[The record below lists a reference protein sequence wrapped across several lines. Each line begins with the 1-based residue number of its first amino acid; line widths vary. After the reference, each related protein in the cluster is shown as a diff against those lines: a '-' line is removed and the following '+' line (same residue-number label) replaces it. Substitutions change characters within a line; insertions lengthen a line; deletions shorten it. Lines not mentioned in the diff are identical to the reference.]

1 MAGAARSAYADMELL
16 RCSLPIL
23 APRATLAAGKLPDR
37 GADDDG
43 AGGRLKGNPE
53 AISMGDSSIV
63 VRHAS
68 RIIRAVRGEQR
79 TAIAPHVAKSWNRCL
94 TEYGMEP
101 NGARATAVLE
111 ATQLRQRQQKLGEL
125 LGVARAEMESLYD
138 QIAGSGYAVILA
150 DADATILSTITDPTL
165 KREFRHAGL
174 WHGAL
179 WDEPHEGTNGL
190 GTCVAERRA
199 VTIHRD
205 EHFMGYNLAMSCSGA
220 PIIDAYGGLL
230 GVLDASS
237 VNCNDTRVIQRHTMA
252 LVSMSA
258 NLIARC
264 HFLREFPN
272 AWILR
277 FHSRPEFVGLLHE
290 ALVAV
295 GGDGKVLAVNE
306 SALTQLGHPDRKGLI
321 GASIDD
327 VFQLQFAALD
337 QRSTSA
343 PQSIWPIRDVQHGRR
358 FFALV
363 RAPQSHGS
371 ATPRVAI
378 EPPRSIVS
386 SMPIEIGARRH
397 VGADPRMQH
406 NFNCAQQLFG
416 KRVPILLQGATGT
429 GKEAFARAL
438 HQASPWANRAF
449 VAVNCGSIPESL
461 IESELFGY
469 TRGAF
474 TDADRHGR
482 PGKILQSSGGTLF
495 LDEIGDM
502 PLTLQTRLLRVIEEY
517 EIVPLGGDTP
527 VPVELHVISA
537 SHRDIRQM
545 VQEGEFREDL
555 YYRLNGTTLHLPL
568 LKDRADRAELIEV
581 LLHEENPTGDPVRI
595 QPDALHALLNYYWPG
610 NIRQLRNVLRT
621 AAALCRDNV
630 IRLPNLPQELLDAAG
645 EEPRIEAPTNP
656 FVAAGVSAAMP
667 ASASDACCRTPLDT
681 AEHSTLLREL
691 ERNRWNI
698 THTAD
703 SLGVSRNTLYR
714 KIRKHQIPLAE

>member
-1 MAGAARSAYADMELL
+1 
-16 RCSLPIL
+16 
-23 APRATLAAGKLPDR
+23 
-37 GADDDG
+37 
-43 AGGRLKGNPE
+43 
-53 AISMGDSSIV
+53 MGDSSIV

-79 TAIAPHVAKSWNRCL
+79 TSVAPHVAKSWNRCL

-101 NGARATAVLE
+101 HGARATAVLE
-111 ATQLRQRQQKLGEL
+111 ANQLRERQQKLGEL

-190 GTCVAERRA
+190 GTCVAERHA

-220 PIIDAYGGLL
+220 PIIDANGGLL

-252 LVSMSA
+252 LVNMSA

-264 HFLREFPN
+264 HFLREFPH

-290 ALVAV
+290 ALVAIS
-295 GGDGKVLAVNE
+295 GDGKILAVNE
-306 SALTQLGHPDRKGLI
+306 SALTQLGHPDRKILI
-321 GASIDD
+321 GTPIEE
-327 VFQLQFAALD
+327 VFQFAFATLD
-337 QRSTSA
+337 QRATTA
-343 PQSIWPIRDVQHGRR
+343 PHAIWPIRDVHHGRR

-363 RAPQSHGS
+363 RAPQQADRG
-371 ATPRVAI
+371 AAPRA
-378 EPPRSIVS
+378 VS
-386 SMPIEIGARRH
+386 EAVRNAPVVPLAEGARRH

-438 HQASPWANRAF
+438 HQMSPWANRAF

-537 SHRDIRQM
+537 SHRDIRLM

-555 YYRLNGTTLHLPL
+555 YYRLNGTTLHLPML
-568 LKDRADRAELIEV
+568 RDRADRAELIEV

-621 AAALCRDNV
+621 AAALCLDNV
-630 IRLPNLPQELLDAAG
+630 IRLPNLPQELLDCAG
-645 EEPRIEAPTNP
+645 EEPRASNAAAP
-656 FVAAGVSAAMP
+656 VSVTMP
-667 ASASDACCRTPLDT
+667 AATALAGDTCCRTPLDT

-703 SLGVSRNTLYR
+703 ALGVSRNTLYR

>member
-1 MAGAARSAYADMELL
+1 
-16 RCSLPIL
+16 
-23 APRATLAAGKLPDR
+23 
-37 GADDDG
+37 
-43 AGGRLKGNPE
+43 
-53 AISMGDSSIV
+53 
-63 VRHAS
+63 
-68 RIIRAVRGEQR
+68 
-79 TAIAPHVAKSWNRCL
+79 
-94 TEYGMEP
+94 
-101 NGARATAVLE
+101 
-111 ATQLRQRQQKLGEL
+111 
-125 LGVARAEMESLYD
+125 
-138 QIAGSGYAVILA
+138 
-150 DADATILSTITDPTL
+150 
-165 KREFRHAGL
+165 
-174 WHGAL
+174 
-179 WDEPHEGTNGL
+179 
-190 GTCVAERRA
+190 
-199 VTIHRD
+199 
-205 EHFMGYNLAMSCSGA
+205 
-220 PIIDAYGGLL
+220 
-230 GVLDASS
+230 

-252 LVSMSA
+252 LVNMSA

-272 AWILR
+272 AWVLR

-295 GGDGKVLAVNE
+295 SGEGKILAVNE
-306 SALTQLGHPDRKGLI
+306 SALTQLGHPDRKALVGSPI
-321 GASIDD
+321 EE
-327 VFQLQFAALD
+327 VFQFQFATLD
-337 QRSTSA
+337 QRATTA
-343 PQSIWPIRDVQHGRR
+343 PQAIWPIRDVHHGRR

-363 RAPQSHGS
+363 RSPQGS
-371 ATPRVAI
+371 AHASTAPRITSEAVRNA
-378 EPPRSIVS
+378 PVVPLAD
-386 SMPIEIGARRH
+386 GARRH

-438 HQASPWANRAF
+438 HQMSPWATRSF

-545 VQEGEFREDL
+545 VAEGEFREDL

-595 QPDALHALLNYYWPG
+595 QPDALHALLNYHWPG

-621 AAALCRDNV
+621 AAALCLDNA
-630 IRLPNLPQELLDAAG
+630 IRLPNLPQELLDCAG
-645 EEPRIEAPTNP
+645 EEPRAPEASQPI
-656 FVAAGVSAAMP
+656 S
-667 ASASDACCRTPLDT
+667 ASATLVVNASDGCCRTPLDT
-681 AEHSTLLREL
+681 AEHATLLREL

-703 SLGVSRNTLYR
+703 ALGVSRNTLYR

>member
-1 MAGAARSAYADMELL
+1 
-16 RCSLPIL
+16 
-23 APRATLAAGKLPDR
+23 
-37 GADDDG
+37 
-43 AGGRLKGNPE
+43 
-53 AISMGDSSIV
+53 MGDSSIV

-79 TAIAPHVAKSWNRCL
+79 TSVAPHVAKSWNRCL

-111 ATQLRQRQQKLGEL
+111 ATQLRERQQKLGEL

-205 EHFMGYNLAMSCSGA
+205 EHFMGYNLNMSCSGA
-220 PIIDAYGGLL
+220 PIIDENGGLL

-252 LVSMSA
+252 LVNMSA
-258 NLIARC
+258 SLIARY

-295 GGDGKVLAVNE
+295 SGEGTILAVNE
-306 SALTQLGHPDRKGLI
+306 SALTQLGHPDRKTLI
-321 GASIDD
+321 GAPIEE
-327 VFQLQFAALD
+327 VFQFQFATLD
-337 QRSTSA
+337 SRATTA
-343 PQSIWPIRDVQHGRR
+343 PQAIWPIRDVRHGRR

-363 RAPQSHGS
+363 RSPQGEH
-371 ATPRVAI
+371 ATPT
-378 EPPRSIVS
+378 PRPAPSAVVRNAPMIALAD
-386 SMPIEIGARRH
+386 GTRRH

-438 HQASPWANRAF
+438 HQMSPWATRSF

-568 LKDRADRAELIEV
+568 LRDRADRAELIEV
-581 LLHEENPTGDPVRI
+581 LLHEENNGGDPVRI
-595 QPDALHALLNYYWPG
+595 QPDALHALLTYSWPG

-621 AAALCRDNV
+621 AAALCNDGL
-630 IRLPNLPQELLDAAG
+630 IRLPNLPQELLDQTD
-645 EEPRIEAPTNP
+645 EAPR
-656 FVAAGVSAAMP
+656 VAT
-667 ASASDACCRTPLDT
+667 ASLSSTTTIATDGCCRTPLDS
-681 AEHSTLLREL
+681 AEHATLLREL

-703 SLGVSRNTLYR
+703 ALGVSRNTLYR

>member
-1 MAGAARSAYADMELL
+1 
-16 RCSLPIL
+16 
-23 APRATLAAGKLPDR
+23 
-37 GADDDG
+37 
-43 AGGRLKGNPE
+43 
-53 AISMGDSSIV
+53 MGDSSIV

-79 TAIAPHVAKSWNRCL
+79 TTVAPHIAKSWNRCL
-94 TEYGMEP
+94 TEYGIEP

-111 ATQLRQRQQKLGEL
+111 ATQLRERQQKLGEL

-165 KREFRHAGL
+165 KREFRQAGL

-190 GTCVAERRA
+190 GTCVVERRA

-205 EHFMGYNLAMSCSGA
+205 EHFMGYNLNMSCSGA
-220 PIIDAYGGLL
+220 PIIDEHGGLL

-258 NLIARC
+258 NLIARY

-295 GGDGKVLAVNE
+295 SGDGTILAVNE
-306 SALTQLGHPDRKGLI
+306 SALTQLGHPDRKALVGSPI
-321 GASIDD
+321 EE
-327 VFQLQFAALD
+327 VFQFQFATLD
-337 QRSTSA
+337 SRATTA
-343 PQSIWPIRDVQHGRR
+343 PQAIWPIRDVRHGRR

-363 RAPQSHGS
+363 RAPQGEH
-371 ATPRVAI
+371 AAAVPRL
-378 EPPRSIVS
+378 VS
-386 SMPIEIGARRH
+386 EAVRNAPVVPLADGARRH

-429 GKEAFARAL
+429 GKEAFARAM
-438 HQASPWANRAF
+438 HQMSPWANRAF

-527 VPVELHVISA
+527 VPVDLHVISA

-545 VQEGEFREDL
+545 VQDGEFREDL

-581 LLHEENPTGDPVRI
+581 LLHEENPGGEPVRI
-595 QPDALHALLNYYWPG
+595 QPDALHALLNYHWPG

-621 AAALCRDNV
+621 AAALCRDNA
-630 IRLPNLPQELLDAAG
+630 IRLPNLPQELLDAADG
-645 EEPRIEAPTNP
+645 APRPNESVPAIAIAQAAP
-656 FVAAGVSAAMP
+656 S
-667 ASASDACCRTPLDT
+667 ASACADCCRTPLDT
-681 AEHSTLLREL
+681 AEHATLLREL

-703 SLGVSRNTLYR
+703 ALGVSRNTLYR

>member
-1 MAGAARSAYADMELL
+1 
-16 RCSLPIL
+16 
-23 APRATLAAGKLPDR
+23 
-37 GADDDG
+37 
-43 AGGRLKGNPE
+43 
-53 AISMGDSSIV
+53 MGDSSIV

-79 TAIAPHVAKSWNRCL
+79 TTVAPHIAKSWNRCL
-94 TEYGMEP
+94 TEYGIEP

-111 ATQLRQRQQKLGEL
+111 ATQLRERQQKLGEL

-190 GTCVAERRA
+190 GTCVAERRG

-205 EHFMGYNLAMSCSGA
+205 EHFMGYNLNMSCSGA
-220 PIIDAYGGLL
+220 PIIDANGGLL

-264 HFLREFPN
+264 HFLREFPH

-290 ALVAV
+290 ALIAV
-295 GGDGKVLAVNE
+295 SGDGTILACNE
-306 SALTQLGHPDRKGLI
+306 SALTQLGHPDRKMLVGSTI
-321 GASIDD
+321 ED
-327 VFQLQFAALD
+327 VFQFQFATLD
-337 QRSTSA
+337 QRATTA
-343 PQSIWPIRDVQHGRR
+343 PQAIWPIRDVRHGRR
-358 FFALV
+358 FFGLV
-363 RAPQSHGS
+363 RAPQGEH
-371 ATPRVAI
+371 APTPRIISEAVRNA
-378 EPPRSIVS
+378 PVVPLAD
-386 SMPIEIGARRH
+386 GARRH

-429 GKEAFARAL
+429 GKEAFARAM
-438 HQASPWANRAF
+438 HQMSPWANRAF

-545 VQEGEFREDL
+545 VQDGEFREDL

-581 LLHEENPTGDPVRI
+581 LLHEENAGGDPVRI
-595 QPDALHALLNYYWPG
+595 QPDALHALLNYHWPG

-621 AAALCRDNV
+621 AAALCRDNA
-630 IRLPNLPQELLDAAG
+630 IRLPNLPQELLDCADDAPRAEPVASHAAA
-645 EEPRIEAPTNP
+645 ITTAQ
-656 FVAAGVSAAMP
+656 AGA
-667 ASASDACCRTPLDT
+667 DTCCRTPLDT
-681 AEHSTLLREL
+681 AEHGTLLREL

-703 SLGVSRNTLYR
+703 ALGVSRNTLYR

>member
-1 MAGAARSAYADMELL
+1 
-16 RCSLPIL
+16 
-23 APRATLAAGKLPDR
+23 
-37 GADDDG
+37 
-43 AGGRLKGNPE
+43 
-53 AISMGDSSIV
+53 MGDSSIV

-79 TAIAPHVAKSWNRCL
+79 TSVAPHVAKSWNRCL

-101 NGARATAVLE
+101 HGARATAVLE
-111 ATQLRQRQQKLGEL
+111 ANQLRERQQKLGEL

-220 PIIDAYGGLL
+220 PIIDANGGLL

-252 LVSMSA
+252 LVNMSA

-264 HFLREFPN
+264 HFLREFPH
-272 AWILR
+272 AWVLR

-295 GGDGKVLAVNE
+295 SGDGKILAVNE
-306 SALTQLGHPDRKGLI
+306 SALTQLGHPDRKILI
-321 GASIDD
+321 GTPIEE
-327 VFQLQFAALD
+327 VFQFAFATLD
-337 QRSTSA
+337 QRAMTA
-343 PQSIWPIRDVQHGRR
+343 PQAIWPIRDVHHGRR

-363 RAPQSHGS
+363 RAPQQTDHGTAPRTVS
-371 ATPRVAI
+371 AAVRNAPVVPLA
-378 EPPRSIVS
+378 EC
-386 SMPIEIGARRH
+386 ARRH

-438 HQASPWANRAF
+438 HNMSPWATRAF

-537 SHRDIRQM
+537 SHRDIRLM

-555 YYRLNGTTLHLPL
+555 YYRLNGTTLHLPML
-568 LKDRADRAELIEV
+568 RDRADRAELIEV

-621 AAALCRDNV
+621 AAALCLENV
-630 IRLPNLPQELLDAAG
+630 IRLPNLPQELLDCAG
-645 EEPRIEAPTNP
+645 EEPRAHETASTAAVTAP
-656 FVAAGVSAAMP
+656 VAAALTTDS
-667 ASASDACCRTPLDT
+667 CCRTPLDT

-703 SLGVSRNTLYR
+703 ALGVSRNTLYR

>member
-1 MAGAARSAYADMELL
+1 
-16 RCSLPIL
+16 
-23 APRATLAAGKLPDR
+23 
-37 GADDDG
+37 
-43 AGGRLKGNPE
+43 
-53 AISMGDSSIV
+53 MGDSSIV

-79 TAIAPHVAKSWNRCL
+79 TSVAPHVAKSWNRCL

-111 ATQLRQRQQKLGEL
+111 ANQLRERQQKLGEL
-125 LGVARAEMESLYD
+125 LNIARAEMESLYD

-165 KREFRHAGL
+165 KREFRQAGL

-190 GTCVAERRA
+190 GTCVVEHRA

-205 EHFMGYNLAMSCSGA
+205 EHFMGYNLNMSCSGA
-220 PIIDAYGGLL
+220 PILDANGGLL

-252 LVSMSA
+252 LVNMSA

-264 HFLREFPN
+264 HFLREFPH
-272 AWILR
+272 AWVLR

-290 ALVAV
+290 ALIAV
-295 GGDGKVLAVNE
+295 GDDGRILAVNE
-306 SALTQLGHPDRKGLI
+306 SALTQLGHPDRKTLVGS
-321 GASIDD
+321 SIED
-327 VFQLQFAALD
+327 VFQFAFATLD
-337 QRSTSA
+337 QRATTA
-343 PQSIWPIRDVQHGRR
+343 PQAIWPIRDVRHGRR

-363 RAPQSHGS
+363 RAPQRAEHAAS
-371 ATPRVAI
+371 APR
-378 EPPRSIVS
+378 IVS
-386 SMPIEIGARRH
+386 EAVRNAPVVPLADGARRH

-406 NFNCAQQLFG
+406 NFHCAQQLFS

-438 HQASPWANRAF
+438 HQMSPWANRAF

-527 VPVELHVISA
+527 VPVDLHVISA

-581 LLHEENPTGDPVRI
+581 LLHEENPGGEPVRI
-595 QPDALHALLNYYWPG
+595 QPDALHALLNYHWPG

-630 IRLPNLPQELLDAAG
+630 IRLTNLPQELLDYAG
-645 EEPRIEAPTNP
+645 EEPH
-656 FVAAGVSAAMP
+656 AATT
-667 ASASDACCRTPLDT
+667 ASATAPAAASVASADSCCRTPLDT
-681 AEHSTLLREL
+681 AEHATLLREL

-703 SLGVSRNTLYR
+703 ALGVSRNTLYR

>member
-1 MAGAARSAYADMELL
+1 
-16 RCSLPIL
+16 
-23 APRATLAAGKLPDR
+23 
-37 GADDDG
+37 
-43 AGGRLKGNPE
+43 
-53 AISMGDSSIV
+53 MGDSSIV

-79 TAIAPHVAKSWNRCL
+79 TTVAPHIAKSWNRCL
-94 TEYGMEP
+94 TEYGIEP

-111 ATQLRQRQQKLGEL
+111 ATQLRERQQKLGEL

-190 GTCVAERRA
+190 GTCVAERRG

-205 EHFMGYNLAMSCSGA
+205 EHFMGYNLNMSCSGA
-220 PIIDAYGGLL
+220 PIIDANGGLL

-264 HFLREFPN
+264 HFLREFPH
-272 AWILR
+272 AWVLR

-295 GGDGKVLAVNE
+295 SGDGTILAVNE
-306 SALTQLGHPDRKGLI
+306 SALTQLGHPDRKGLVGSTI
-321 GASIDD
+321 ED
-327 VFQLQFAALD
+327 VFQFQFATLD
-337 QRSTSA
+337 QRATTA
-343 PQSIWPIRDVQHGRR
+343 PQAIWPIRDVRHGRR
-358 FFALV
+358 FFGLV
-363 RAPQSHGS
+363 RAPQGER
-371 ATPRVAI
+371 APAPRVISEAVRNA
-378 EPPRSIVS
+378 PVVPLAD
-386 SMPIEIGARRH
+386 GTRRH

-438 HQASPWANRAF
+438 HQMSPWANRAF

-527 VPVELHVISA
+527 VPVDLHVISA

-545 VQEGEFREDL
+545 VQDGEFREDL

-581 LLHEENPTGDPVRI
+581 LLHEENPTGDAVRI
-595 QPDALHALLNYYWPG
+595 QPDALHALLNYHWPG

-621 AAALCRDNV
+621 AAALCLDNV

-645 EEPRIEAPTNP
+645 EEPPVREFPLP
-656 FVAAGVSAAMP
+656 AAANAASAG
-667 ASASDACCRTPLDT
+667 ASASDGCCRTPLDT
-681 AEHSTLLREL
+681 AEHATLLREL

-703 SLGVSRNTLYR
+703 ALGVSRNTLYR

>member
-1 MAGAARSAYADMELL
+1 
-16 RCSLPIL
+16 
-23 APRATLAAGKLPDR
+23 
-37 GADDDG
+37 
-43 AGGRLKGNPE
+43 
-53 AISMGDSSIV
+53 MGDSSIV

-79 TAIAPHVAKSWNRCL
+79 TTVAPHVAKSWSRCL
-94 TEYGMEP
+94 TEYGIEP
-101 NGARATAVLE
+101 QGARATAVLE
-111 ATQLRQRQQKLGEL
+111 ATQLRERQQKMGEL
-125 LGVARAEMESLYD
+125 LGIARAEMESLYD

-150 DADATILSTITDPTL
+150 DADATILSTITDPAL
-165 KREFRHAGL
+165 KREFRNAGL

-190 GTCVAERRA
+190 GTCVAERA
-199 VTIHRD
+199 SVTIHRD
-205 EHFMGYNLAMSCSGA
+205 EHFMGYNLSMSCSGA
-220 PIIDAYGGLL
+220 PILDAYGGLL

-252 LVSMSA
+252 LVNMSA
-258 NLIARC
+258 NLIARY
-264 HFLREFPN
+264 HFLREFSH
-272 AWILR
+272 AWVLR

-295 GGDGKVLAVNE
+295 SGEGIILAVNE
-306 SALTQLGHPDRKGLI
+306 SALTQLGHPDRDTMI
-321 GASIDD
+321 GRPIEE
-327 VFQLQFAALD
+327 VFQFAFATLD
-337 QRSTSA
+337 QRATTA
-343 PQSIWPIRDVQHGRR
+343 PQTIWPIRDVQHGRR
-358 FFALV
+358 FFGLV
-363 RAPQSHGS
+363 RAPQQGNHS
-371 ATPRVAI
+371 ANGTTAHATS
-378 EPPRSIVS
+378 EPAARNMPS
-386 SMPIEIGARRH
+386 SPLLEGGRRH

-429 GKEAFARAL
+429 GKEAFARAM
-438 HQASPWANRAF
+438 HQMSPWASRAF

-545 VQEGEFREDL
+545 VAEGEFREDL

-568 LKDRADRAELIEV
+568 LRDRADRAELIEV
-581 LLHEENPTGDPVRI
+581 LLLEENPGGDPVRI
-595 QPDALHALLNYYWPG
+595 LPDALHALLNYHWPG

-621 AAALCRDNV
+621 AAALCRDGV
-630 IRLPNLPQELLDAAG
+630 IRLPNLPQELLDEAG
-645 EEPRIEAPTNP
+645 NEPRPIGGVTP
-656 FVAAGVSAAMP
+656 VATSAVS
-667 ASASDACCRTPLDT
+667 DGCCRTPLDS
-681 AEHSTLLREL
+681 AEHATLLREL

-703 SLGVSRNTLYR
+703 ALGVSRNTLYR

>member
-1 MAGAARSAYADMELL
+1 
-16 RCSLPIL
+16 
-23 APRATLAAGKLPDR
+23 
-37 GADDDG
+37 
-43 AGGRLKGNPE
+43 
-53 AISMGDSSIV
+53 MGDSSIV

-79 TAIAPHVAKSWNRCL
+79 NTVAPHVAKSWNRCL

-111 ATQLRQRQQKLGEL
+111 ANQLRERQQKLGEL

-205 EHFMGYNLAMSCSGA
+205 EHFMGYNLNMSCSGA
-220 PIIDAYGGLL
+220 PILDAHGGLL

-252 LVSMSA
+252 LVNMSA

-295 GGDGKVLAVNE
+295 SGEGRILAVNE
-306 SALTQLGHPDRKGLI
+306 SALTQLGHPDRKTLI
-321 GASIDD
+321 GSPIED
-327 VFQLQFAALD
+327 VFQFAFATLD
-337 QRSTSA
+337 QRATTA
-343 PQSIWPIRDVQHGRR
+343 PQAIWPIRDVHHGRR
-358 FFALV
+358 FFALA
-363 RAPQSHGS
+363 RAPQQPEHNT
-371 ATPRVAI
+371 AQH
-378 EPPRSIVS
+378 IVS
-386 SMPIEIGARRH
+386 EAVRNAPVVSLAEGARRH

-438 HQASPWANRAF
+438 HQMAPWANRSF

-517 EIVPLGGDTP
+517 EIVPLGGDMP
-527 VPVELHVISA
+527 VPVDLHVISA

-568 LKDRADRAELIEV
+568 LRDRADRAELIEV
-581 LLHEENPTGDPVRI
+581 LLHEENPSGDPVRI
-595 QPDALHALLNYYWPG
+595 QPDALHALLSYHWPG

-621 AAALCRDNV
+621 AAALCRDNT
-630 IRLPNLPQELLDAAG
+630 IRLPNLPQELLDCAG
-645 EEPRIEAPTNP
+645 EDPRAPDTSVP
-656 FVAAGVSAAMP
+656 LSSVAQTATA
-667 ASASDACCRTPLDT
+667 ASDNCCCRTPLDT

-703 SLGVSRNTLYR
+703 ALGVSRNTLYR

>member
-1 MAGAARSAYADMELL
+1 
-16 RCSLPIL
+16 
-23 APRATLAAGKLPDR
+23 
-37 GADDDG
+37 
-43 AGGRLKGNPE
+43 
-53 AISMGDSSIV
+53 MGDSSIV

-79 TAIAPHVAKSWNRCL
+79 TSVAPHVAKSWNRCL
-94 TEYGMEP
+94 TEYGIEP
-101 NGARATAVLE
+101 NGARATSVLVPG
-111 ATQLRQRQQKLGEL
+111 QLRERQQKLGEL
-125 LGVARAEMESLYD
+125 LGIARAEMESLYD

-150 DADATILSTITDPTL
+150 DAEATILSTITDPTL
-165 KREFRHAGL
+165 KREFRQAGL

-190 GTCVAERRA
+190 GTCVAERA
-199 VTIHRD
+199 SVTIHRD
-205 EHFMGYNLAMSCSGA
+205 EHFMGYNLSMSCSGA
-220 PIIDAYGGLL
+220 PIIDANGGLL

-252 LVSMSA
+252 LVNMSA

-264 HFLREFPN
+264 HFLREFPH

-295 GGDGKVLAVNE
+295 SGDGKILAVNE
-306 SALTQLGHPDRKGLI
+306 SALTQLGHPDRKTVI
-321 GASIDD
+321 GSPIED
-327 VFQLQFAALD
+327 VFQFAFATLD
-337 QRSTSA
+337 QRATTA
-343 PQSIWPIRDVQHGRR
+343 PQTIWPIRDLQHGRR

-363 RAPQSHGS
+363 RGPQQQQSGVNGTAQRPASESARNMPAAPLAEGS
-371 ATPRVAI
+371 
-378 EPPRSIVS
+378 
-386 SMPIEIGARRH
+386 RRH

-429 GKEAFARAL
+429 GKEAFARAM
-438 HQASPWANRAF
+438 HQMAPWANRAF

-568 LKDRADRAELIEV
+568 LRDRADRAELIDV
-581 LLHEENPTGDPVRI
+581 LLLEENQGGDPIHI

-621 AAALCRDNV
+621 AAALCRDGV
-630 IRLPNLPQELLDAAG
+630 IRLPNLPQELLDHAGNEPHAG
-645 EEPRIEAPTNP
+645 EAVPSN
-656 FVAAGVSAAMP
+656 AASVSD
-667 ASASDACCRTPLDT
+667 SCCRTPLDS

-703 SLGVSRNTLYR
+703 ALGVSRNTLYR

>member
-1 MAGAARSAYADMELL
+1 
-16 RCSLPIL
+16 
-23 APRATLAAGKLPDR
+23 
-37 GADDDG
+37 
-43 AGGRLKGNPE
+43 
-53 AISMGDSSIV
+53 MGDSSIV

-79 TAIAPHVAKSWNRCL
+79 TSIAPHVAKSWNRCL

-111 ATQLRQRQQKLGEL
+111 ANQLRERQQKLGEL
-125 LGVARAEMESLYD
+125 LGIARAEMESLYD

-220 PIIDAYGGLL
+220 PILDANGGLL

-252 LVSMSA
+252 LVNMSA

-264 HFLREFPN
+264 HFLREFPH
-272 AWILR
+272 AWVLR

-295 GGDGKVLAVNE
+295 SGDGRILAVNE
-306 SALTQLGHPDRKGLI
+306 SALTQLGHPDRKILI
-321 GASIDD
+321 GTPIED
-327 VFQLQFAALD
+327 VFQFQFATLD
-337 QRSTSA
+337 QRATTA
-343 PQSIWPIRDVQHGRR
+343 PQAIWPIRDVRHGRR

-363 RAPQSHGS
+363 RAPQNEHGG
-371 ATPRVAI
+371 V
-378 EPPRSIVS
+378 VS
-386 SMPIEIGARRH
+386 RPASETVRNAPSVPLGEGARRH

-438 HQASPWANRAF
+438 HLISPWAGRAF

-545 VQEGEFREDL
+545 VTEGEFREDL
-555 YYRLNGTTLHLPL
+555 YYRLNGTTLHLPM

-581 LLHEENPTGDPVRI
+581 LLHEENPNGDPIKI
-595 QPDALHALLNYYWPG
+595 QPDALHALLNYHWPG

-621 AAALCRDNV
+621 AAALCRDNT
-630 IRLPNLPQELLDAAG
+630 IRLPNLPQELLDCAG
-645 EEPRIEAPTNP
+645 EEPRAPEAT
-656 FVAAGVSAAMP
+656 
-667 ASASDACCRTPLDT
+667 ASATVNTAPVAESCCCRTPLDT

-703 SLGVSRNTLYR
+703 ALGVSRNTLYR

>member
-1 MAGAARSAYADMELL
+1 
-16 RCSLPIL
+16 
-23 APRATLAAGKLPDR
+23 
-37 GADDDG
+37 
-43 AGGRLKGNPE
+43 
-53 AISMGDSSIV
+53 MGDSSIV

-79 TAIAPHVAKSWNRCL
+79 TTVAPHVAKSWNRCL
-94 TEYGMEP
+94 TEYGIEP
-101 NGARATAVLE
+101 NGARATSVLE
-111 ATQLRQRQQKLGEL
+111 PSQLRERQQKLGEL
-125 LGVARAEMESLYD
+125 LGIARAEMESLYD

-150 DADATILSTITDPTL
+150 DAEATILSTITDPTL
-165 KREFRHAGL
+165 KREFRQAGL

-190 GTCVAERRA
+190 GTCVAERA
-199 VTIHRD
+199 SVTIHRD
-205 EHFMGYNLAMSCSGA
+205 EHFMGYNLSMSCSGA
-220 PIIDAYGGLL
+220 PIIDANGGLL

-252 LVSMSA
+252 LVNMSA

-264 HFLREFPN
+264 HFLREFPH

-295 GGDGKVLAVNE
+295 SGDGKILAVNE
-306 SALTQLGHPDRKGLI
+306 SALTQLGHPDRKTVI
-321 GASIDD
+321 GSPIED
-327 VFQLQFAALD
+327 VFQFAFATLD
-337 QRSTSA
+337 QRATTA
-343 PQSIWPIRDVQHGRR
+343 PQTIWPIRDLQHGRR

-363 RAPQSHGS
+363 RGPQQQSAVNGTASRTASESARNQPAVPLAEGS
-371 ATPRVAI
+371 
-378 EPPRSIVS
+378 
-386 SMPIEIGARRH
+386 RRH

-429 GKEAFARAL
+429 GKEAFARAM
-438 HQASPWANRAF
+438 HQMAPWANRAF

-568 LKDRADRAELIEV
+568 LRDRADRAELIDV
-581 LLHEENPTGDPVRI
+581 LLLEENQGGDPIRI
-595 QPDALHALLNYYWPG
+595 QPDTLHALLNYYWPG

-621 AAALCRDNV
+621 AAALCRDGL
-630 IRLPNLPQELLDAAG
+630 IRLPNLPQELLDHAGNEPHAG
-645 EEPRIEAPTNP
+645 EAVPSN
-656 FVAAGVSAAMP
+656 AASVSD
-667 ASASDACCRTPLDT
+667 SCCRTPLDS

-703 SLGVSRNTLYR
+703 ALGVSRNTLYR

>member
-1 MAGAARSAYADMELL
+1 
-16 RCSLPIL
+16 
-23 APRATLAAGKLPDR
+23 
-37 GADDDG
+37 
-43 AGGRLKGNPE
+43 
-53 AISMGDSSIV
+53 MGDSSIV

-79 TAIAPHVAKSWNRCL
+79 TSIAPHIAKSWNRCL
-94 TEYGMEP
+94 VEYGMEP

-111 ATQLRQRQQKLGEL
+111 ANQLRERQQKLGEL
-125 LGVARAEMESLYD
+125 LGIARAEMENLYD

-165 KREFRHAGL
+165 KREFRNAGL

-190 GTCVAERRA
+190 GTCVAEHRA

-205 EHFMGYNLAMSCSGA
+205 EHFMGYNLNMSCSGT
-220 PIIDAYGGLL
+220 PILDAHGGLL

-264 HFLREFPN
+264 HFLREFPD

-295 GGDGKVLAVNE
+295 SGEGRILAVNE
-306 SALTQLGHPDRKGLI
+306 SALTQLGHLDRKTLI
-321 GASIDD
+321 GTPIEE
-327 VFQLQFAALD
+327 VFQFAFATLD
-337 QRSTSA
+337 QRSATA
-343 PQSIWPIRDVQHGRR
+343 PQAIWPIRDVRHGRR

-363 RAPQSHGS
+363 RAPQPADNGGALARAAS
-371 ATPRVAI
+371 
-378 EPPRSIVS
+378 ENPRST
-386 SMPIEIGARRH
+386 PAAAHADGGRRH

-438 HQASPWANRAF
+438 HQMAPWANRSF

-527 VPVELHVISA
+527 VPVDLHVISA

-545 VQEGEFREDL
+545 VQDGEFREDL

-568 LKDRADRAELIEV
+568 LRDRADRAELIEV
-581 LLHEENPTGDPVRI
+581 LLQEENSGGDTVRI
-595 QPDALHALLNYYWPG
+595 QPDALHALLNYHWPG

-621 AAALCRDNV
+621 AAALCRDNT
-630 IRLPNLPQELLDAAG
+630 IRLPNLPQELLDCAG
-645 EEPRIEAPTNP
+645 EVPRVPEQ
-656 FVAAGVSAAMP
+656 AMP
-667 ASASDACCRTPLDT
+667 ASTVMPTPVAADNCCCRTPLDT
-681 AEHSTLLREL
+681 AEHATLLREL

-703 SLGVSRNTLYR
+703 ALGVSRNTLYR